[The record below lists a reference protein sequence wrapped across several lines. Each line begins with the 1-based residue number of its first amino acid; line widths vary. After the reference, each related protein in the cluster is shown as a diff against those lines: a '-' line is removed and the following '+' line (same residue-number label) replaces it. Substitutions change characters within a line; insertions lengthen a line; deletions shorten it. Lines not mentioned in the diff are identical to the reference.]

1 MGRGRTG
8 VALGGVVREG
18 SRAGFHV
25 PGGGVLL
32 AEDSSPSTF
41 WICVESSGL
50 LSQVRASPCPPHPLA
65 PCNLRA
71 PLLDV
76 EAVFVVANWTE
87 ITEARHPG
95 LREISVDRSSG
106 GRGLVSS
113 SQDYSDTVLLL
124 KILPLRV
131 LNRP

>member
-1 MGRGRTG
+1 MT
-8 VALGGVVREG
+8 EG
-18 SRAGFHV
+18 SRAGSHV
-25 PGGGVLL
+25 PSGGVLL

-50 LSQVRASPCPPHPLA
+50 LSQVRASCPPHPPA
-65 PCNLRA
+65 PCNLCA

-87 ITEARHPG
+87 ITEARHLG

-106 GRGLVSS
+106 GLGFVSS
-113 SQDYSDTVLLL
+113 SQDYSDTMLPL

-131 LNRP
+131 LNSP